1 MMEAGVRVRERSEVA
16 ILLALQMEEVSNKAK
31 LQAKAR
37 KQARASQRKTAL
49 PVPSL

>member
-1 MMEAGVRVRERSEVA
+1 MMEAGVRVREKSELA
-16 ILLALQMEEVSNKAK
+16 ILLALKMEEASNKAK

-37 KQARASQRKTAL
+37 KQARASKRKTAL